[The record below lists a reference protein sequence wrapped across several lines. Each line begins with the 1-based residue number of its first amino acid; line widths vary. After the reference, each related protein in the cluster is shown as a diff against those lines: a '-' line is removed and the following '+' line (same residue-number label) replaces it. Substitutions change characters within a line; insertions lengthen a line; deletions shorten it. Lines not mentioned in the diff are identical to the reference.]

1 MSSNSQYREVKD
13 FKIEQVNYDSCT
25 SERFETAFGVNLCLT
40 VQRPKVSIRE
50 SMRYLFL
57 EDIEQTM
64 SEDDGLDEDE
74 YSHDANDGHDHSQSL
89 LRPSLLL
96 SGPYRYQVTNC
107 LNYKFLNQIN

>member
-1 MSSNSQYREVKD
+1 
-13 FKIEQVNYDSCT
+13 
-25 SERFETAFGVNLCLT
+25 
-40 VQRPKVSIRE
+40 
-50 SMRYLFL
+50 
-57 EDIEQTM
+57 M